1 MPNIVYLLFRRLRLP
16 LIVLVGVYAI
26 SILGFVLIP
35 GVDDKGNV
43 WQMDFFHAFYFVSF
57 MGSTIGFGEIPY
69 AFTDP
74 QRLWTTV
81 CIYATVIAW
90 LFGIGSLL
98 STMQDPAFRK
108 LMMDSAFSR
117 KVKNLREPFYLICG
131 YGDTGKLLANALALE
146 GIRSVII
153 DASQD
158 NINSLELSDFGF
170 KGLGYCADSSRPQT
184 LIDAGLKHKQCKGVV
199 ALTNDDQ
206 VNLKIALTSHL
217 IKAEKRGPITTI
229 VRAEHEAAA
238 RNIASFGNNQVIDP
252 FDTFAGRLA
261 LAFHSPGMYLLYE
274 WMTGVPYEKL
284 RSPLFPPKGKWILCS
299 YGRFG
304 KAVYERLIEEGII
317 PVVVEAELD
326 TEDADTLEK
335 TVKGDGTEAR
345 TLLEAGIKDAV
356 GIVAGT
362 DNDAN
367 NLSILMTAKELN
379 RKLFTVCRQNRRRND
394 LLFDEAKIDL
404 VMQRGS
410 VIAHKIFA
418 LIRNPLVGNF
428 LHRARQQDNDWAN
441 QLISRIS
448 AIVNEHVPLIWEV
461 DITVENSP
469 AFHEA
474 AANERPPLTVEYVY
488 RDPRNRDD
496 RLPCIPLLV
505 RRGYEDILLP
515 ADDFKIERK
524 DKLLFCGRT
533 TAQRQ
538 MEWNARNYDVLMYVI
553 TGEEHP
559 SGLLWKWIKRRQKAR
574 QQPDPLLSPG
584 DE

>member
-1 MPNIVYLLFRRLRLP
+1 MPNIVYVLFRRLRLP
-16 LIVLVGVYAI
+16 LIVLISVYAA

-35 GVDDKGNV
+35 GVDDTGHV
-43 WQMDFFHAFYFVSF
+43 WHMGFFHAFYFVSF

-74 QRLWTTV
+74 QRMWTTV

-98 STMQDPAFRK
+98 NTMQDPAFRK
-108 LMMDSAFSR
+108 LMVDSTFNR
-117 KVKNLREPFYLICG
+117 KIRNLTEPFYLICG
-131 YGDTGKLLANALALE
+131 YGDTGKLLASALALE

-153 DASQD
+153 DQSQD

-184 LIDAGLKHKQCKGVV
+184 LLDAGLKHPNCRGVV
-199 ALTNDDQ
+199 ALTNDEQ

-217 IKAEKRGPITTI
+217 LTRDSNKKRGLPTM
-229 VRAEHEAAA
+229 VRAEHEVAA

-252 FDTFAGRLA
+252 FETFAGRLA
-261 LAFHSPGMYLLYE
+261 MAFHSPGMYLLYE
-274 WMTGVPYEKL
+274 WMTGVPYETL
-284 RSPLFPPKGKWILCS
+284 HNPLFPPRGKWILCS

-304 KAVYERLIEEGII
+304 RAVYERLINEGII
-317 PVVVEAELD
+317 PVVVEANIEVA
-326 TEDADTLEK
+326 DALEK
-335 TVKGDGTEAR
+335 VIKGDGTEAS
-345 TLLEAGIKDAV
+345 TLLEAGIKGAV

-367 NLSILMTAKELN
+367 NLSILMTARELN
-379 RKLFTVCRQNRRRND
+379 PKLFTIARQNRRRND
-394 LLFDEAKIDL
+394 LLFEEAEIDM

-428 LHRARQQDNDWAN
+428 LNRAKQHDNEWAN

-448 AIVNEHVPLIWEV
+448 GVVHNHVPLIWEI
-461 DITVENSP
+461 DITPNEMP
-469 AFHEA
+469 AFYRATESET
-474 AANERPPLTVEYVY
+474 NPLTIGHAY
-488 RDPRNRDD
+488 RDPRNRLDL
-496 RLPCIPLLV
+496 LPCVPLLV

-515 ADDFKIERK
+515 PDDFKLESR
-524 DKLLFCGRT
+524 DKLLFCGRNI
-533 TAQRQ
+533 AHKQ
-538 MEWNARNYDVLMYVI
+538 MEWNGRNYNVLLYVI

-559 SGLLWKWIKRRQKAR
+559 SGILWKALNRRRKLQET
-574 QQPDPLLSPG
+574 PTT
-584 DE
+584 